1 MIRSDSETDIRNG
14 LPNRSPTYVRTD
26 GLTEKSDPN
35 RTTYRPKRAHA
46 HSRLES
52 DMTTAESAAAAR
64 KRRDDARAAHIAAH
78 ANAVPPT
85 DAYLAAKA
93 ELLAKVKAGTHLP
106 DGKPNTPPF

>member
-46 HSRLES
+46 HSRIGDEMDDGTNPNRKRQADL
-52 DMTTAESAAAAR
+52 TAARNKAQSAATL
-64 KRRDDARAAHIAAH
+64 
-78 ANAVPPT
+78 PPPE
-85 DAYLAAKA
+85 YLAAKA
-93 ELLAKVKAGTHLP
+93 QLLAKVNAGTHLP
-106 DGKPNTPPF
+106 NGRPNNPPF